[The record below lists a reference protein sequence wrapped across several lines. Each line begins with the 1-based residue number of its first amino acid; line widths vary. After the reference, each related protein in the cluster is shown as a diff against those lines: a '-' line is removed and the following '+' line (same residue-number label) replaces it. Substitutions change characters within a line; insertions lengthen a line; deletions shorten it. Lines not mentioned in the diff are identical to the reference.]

1 MVKNSKMERLKQHP
15 DLTIAQVAN
24 KYGLN
29 TDDLRDEQ
37 LQMLRNNLKRDN
49 TLWDDQRYG
58 R

>member
-1 MVKNSKMERLKQHP
+1 MERLKQHP

-24 KYGLN
+24 MYGLN

-37 LQMLRNNLKRDN
+37 LQWLRNNLKRDN
-49 TLWDDQRYG
+49 PLWEAKNYG